1 MVSRYLE
8 QPAIYAVL
16 TSNELRGKEKDLAT
30 LSDRDITCV
39 EDLVTVLTPLK
50 VATTALC
57 EEN

>member
-8 QPAIYAVL
+8 QHAIYAVL

-30 LSDRDITCV
+30 LSDRDITCA
-39 EDLVTVLTPLK
+39 EDLVTVLIPIK